1 MFFSNLKQILSGVT
15 VFAQMAEIWSRYSLD
30 DSKESYRGFDKVL
43 ITCQFFNKSFRKNIL
58 QRILVKKDFRE
69 LFGKKFR
76 KMFSEKI

>member
-1 MFFSNLKQILSGVT
+1 MQNQGLQFLLKL
-15 VFAQMAEIWSRYSLD
+15 AEIWTRYSLD

-76 KMFSEKI
+76 KMFSEII